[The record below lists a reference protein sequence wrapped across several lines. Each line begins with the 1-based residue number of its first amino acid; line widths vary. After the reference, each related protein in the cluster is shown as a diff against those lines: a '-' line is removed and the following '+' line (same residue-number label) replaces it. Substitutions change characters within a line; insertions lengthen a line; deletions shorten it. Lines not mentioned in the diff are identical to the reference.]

1 MDECKPLVP
10 GAADAV
16 DLHLAQATQAADDA
30 HTAETESIFLKVGG
44 RALRTLRS
52 AAGAA

>member
-1 MDECKPLVP
+1 VDECKPLVP